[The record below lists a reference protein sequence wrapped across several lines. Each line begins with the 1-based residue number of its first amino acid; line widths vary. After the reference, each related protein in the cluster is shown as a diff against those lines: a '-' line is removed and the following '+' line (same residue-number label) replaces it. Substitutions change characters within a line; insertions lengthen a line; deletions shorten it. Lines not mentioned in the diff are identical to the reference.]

1 MITDRELARYI
12 SNNLHLY
19 LADEDKPVECK
30 VVDVSK
36 NNGGTVAG
44 VQILMHGVD
53 HGPVISMETIRG
65 LLDIGMPREE
75 VMKNIAEL
83 VHKEENIILLNKFDP
98 EDYQSMKDYLSVMVI
113 NTDANKEALENLPHK
128 ETEDLSI
135 ISYINVPEDA
145 VIGNGIIKVTKGLM
159 NIWNIS
165 ETELFADAEKNSSL
179 INPPALFNVKKMI
192 FKNDQRNYLTEPI
205 PSPSIPLNGLYPE
218 MYVLTNTQKVFGAS
232 VIVNTDV
239 MDRICDIFPEG
250 FTIIP
255 SSIHEVMIVPGEDHD
270 RYQELG
276 EMVRSVNMTS
286 AVSPEEVLSDRVY
299 TYDRNSK
306 SIHQVDESM
315 YDKNCEQPEFKQSKS
330 GMAQNNGLVYKEKQ
344 VDIEI

>member
-12 SNNLHLY
+12 SSNLHLY

-135 ISYINVPEDA
+135 ISYINVP
-145 VIGNGIIKVTKGLM
+145 
-159 NIWNIS
+159 
-165 ETELFADAEKNSSL
+165 
-179 INPPALFNVKKMI
+179 
-192 FKNDQRNYLTEPI
+192 
-205 PSPSIPLNGLYPE
+205 
-218 MYVLTNTQKVFGAS
+218 
-232 VIVNTDV
+232 
-239 MDRICDIFPEG
+239 
-250 FTIIP
+250 
-255 SSIHEVMIVPGEDHD
+255 GEDHD

>member
-98 EDYQSMKDYLSVMVI
+98 ED
-113 NTDANKEALENLPHK
+113 AG
-128 ETEDLSI
+128 
-135 ISYINVPEDA
+135 
-145 VIGNGIIKVTKGLM
+145 IGNGIIKVTKGLM

-165 ETELFADAEKNSSL
+165 ETELFAEAEKNSSL

-192 FKNDQRNYLTEPI
+192 FENDQRNYLTESI
-205 PSPSIPLNGLYPE
+205 PSPSISLNGLYPE

-239 MDRICDIFPEG
+239 MDHICDIFPEG

>member
-12 SNNLHLY
+12 SSNLHLY

-36 NNGGTVAG
+36 NNRGTVAG

-145 VIGNGIIKVTKGLM
+145 GIGVDPITI
-159 NIWNIS
+159 NIS
-165 ETELFADAEKNSSL
+165 ERTLSRDVCADKYSKSVWRICNSKYRCYGSHL
-179 INPPALFNVKKMI
+179 RHIS
-192 FKNDQRNYLTEPI
+192 R
-205 PSPSIPLNGLYPE
+205 GLY
-218 MYVLTNTQKVFGAS
+218 
-232 VIVNTDV
+232 DH
-239 MDRICDIFPEG
+239 
-250 FTIIP
+250 
-255 SSIHEVMIVPGEDHD
+255 SIQH
-270 RYQELG
+270 
-276 EMVRSVNMTS
+276 T
-286 AVSPEEVLSDRVY
+286 
-299 TYDRNSK
+299 
-306 SIHQVDESM
+306 
-315 YDKNCEQPEFKQSKS
+315 
-330 GMAQNNGLVYKEKQ
+330 
-344 VDIEI
+344 